1 MQGACAVLCCHL
13 WPVWLHHI
21 FPHYLMNVTIFG
33 EKKLLNIKRMFFS
46 VQLSKKFSFK
56 GEFSDMYLSLYV
68 KYLLFLSEFNDTLE
82 KYSYIKF
89 HENPSIGS
97 RVFPRGRTDRQTDIH
112 TNMT

>member
-1 MQGACAVLCCHL
+1 
-13 WPVWLHHI
+13 
-21 FPHYLMNVTIFG
+21 
-33 EKKLLNIKRMFFS
+33 
-46 VQLSKKFSFK
+46 
-56 GEFSDMYLSLYV
+56 MYLSLYV